1 MTNLQWVH
9 QHVSPDFF
17 TTIFIMIGFA
27 MFLYATLS
35 HSKQNKKIIHI
46 VIAIL
51 LLTVGASASTNLEWN
66 NAYYSFKKRAD
77 MHRLIMVRG
86 VIYDVAIDDSKN
98 SRIVLNKIN
107 VYNDAYK
114 KKFIET
120 YGSIGTANDVI
131 NVTPKYEY
139 KEPSL
144 DCSTK

>member
-35 HSKQNKKIIHI
+35 HSKQNKKIIHM

-77 MHRLIMVRG
+77 MHHLIMVRG
-86 VIYDVAIDDSKN
+86 VIYDVAVYDSKN
-98 SRIVLNKIN
+98 SRIVLKKVD
-107 VYNDAYK
+107 VYNDDYK
-114 KKFIET
+114 KKFIAT